1 MSKIYTKTGDNGE
14 THLYGGVRV
23 KKNSK
28 IIRLLGEIDEL
39 NSFLGFAWNACED
52 DTLKDALKNIQIK
65 LYKIGAELAGSKEFA
80 VENKDVI
87 ELENFIDE
95 IFGDKEFEA
104 FARPGERGEFSSRIH
119 LCRTICR
126 KAERSAVKFAE
137 DCGCA
142 AGDCGCVAE
151 DCDCEPENRDRE
163 PRDRDLEP
171 KNCDHKKFKYI
182 LQYLNRLSD
191 LLFAIAE
198 IE

>member
-1 MSKIYTKTGDNGE
+1 VPKIYTKTGDDGE
-14 THLYGGVRV
+14 THLYGGVGV

-39 NSFLGFAWNACED
+39 NSFLGFAWNACRD
-52 DTLKDALKNIQIK
+52 DFVKDVLKNVQIK

-80 VENKDVI
+80 VNNEDII

-104 FARPGERGEFSSRIH
+104 FTRPGERGEFSSRIH
-119 LCRTICR
+119 LCRAICR

-137 DCGCA
+137 DC
-142 AGDCGCVAE
+142 DHE
-151 DCDCEPENRDRE
+151 SENR
-163 PRDRDLEP
+163 
-171 KNCDHKKFKYI
+171 NHKKFKHI

-191 LLFAIAE
+191 LLFSIAE
-198 IE
+198 LK